1 MNLAGLM
8 RLGLVLLSL
17 ISLTACGL
25 KGDLYLPDS
34 TAPSPDEIK
43 LSADDD
49 EAVE

>member
-17 ISLTACGL
+17 ACLTACGL

-34 TAPSPDEIK
+34 TAADPDEIN